1 MHFALPP
8 RKTSKPPPYLPR
20 TSRLPGLRRTR
31 PKLIALAGLF
41 FFALIYLVTRTS
53 SSSHAAPT
61 QRAPPRGNPPVVLV
75 TVLDESKY
83 SKAYLETVKENR
95 MQYAEKHGTFSP
107 YQQIISHD
115 AL

>member
-20 TSRLPGLRRTR
+20 ASRLPGLRRSR
-31 PKLIALAGLF
+31 VKLIALTGLF
-41 FFALIYLVTRTS
+41 FFAVIYLLTRPS
-53 SSSHAAPT
+53 SKHAAPT
-61 QRAPPRGNPPVVLV
+61 QRAPRGTPPVVLV

-95 MQYAEKHGTFSP
+95 LQYAEKHGRP
-107 YQQIISHD
+107 IHPQIIPHD
-115 AL
+115 RP